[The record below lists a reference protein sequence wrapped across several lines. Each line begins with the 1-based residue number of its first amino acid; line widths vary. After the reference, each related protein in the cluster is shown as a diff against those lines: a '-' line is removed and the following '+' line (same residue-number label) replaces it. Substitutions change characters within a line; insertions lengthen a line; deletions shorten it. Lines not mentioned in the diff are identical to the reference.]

1 MYVELNNKAIASHD
15 PNGGARAALPKRL
28 AKNRISCKQSL
39 SRARPLGLG
48 RGARYHAQ
56 QVRVL
61 TPLLLVTGF
70 LGSGKTSLIAALL
83 RRRAMRQ
90 AAGRIGLLVNELG
103 AVGIDGD
110 LLADGITAQVELP
123 GGCVCCALGDD
134 LAQSILAMLDQ
145 QPDLDAIIL
154 ETTGVAEPLP
164 IAWALERP
172 PLADRVRL
180 ASVITLV
187 DAENFLA
194 SRALSASVDAQVAY
208 ADILIQTKG
217 ELVAPAIS
225 ADVKTVAMGLAERA
239 LWYAVP
245 TLEAAQI
252 VDDIVSD
259 PPLHVSERAARPPMD
274 DCEPGCDHANH
285 KHNRAS
291 VHGITSVAMALPMTT
306 IDAED
311 FEDAITAIPDNA
323 VRIKGITRVALPAGE
338 RWIAFHRV
346 GPRYSWA
353 PLPMVN
359 DAATGTPVTPKPR
372 IVVLGNAVSE
382 AMVRTALRALY
393 SEWL

>member
-1 MYVELNNKAIASHD
+1 
-15 PNGGARAALPKRL
+15 
-28 AKNRISCKQSL
+28 
-39 SRARPLGLG
+39 
-48 RGARYHAQ
+48 
-56 QVRVL
+56 L

-70 LGSGKTSLIAALL
+70 LGAGKTSLIAALL
-83 RRRAMRQ
+83 RRRAARQ
-90 AAGRIGLLVNELG
+90 ASGRIGLLVNELG

-164 IAWALERP
+164 IAWALERA

-194 SRALSASVDAQVAY
+194 SRALSASVDAQIAY

-217 ELVAPAIS
+217 ELVSAATS
-225 ADVKTVAMGLAERA
+225 ADVKAVAMGLAARA

-245 TLEAAQI
+245 TLDAAQI
-252 VDDIVSD
+252 LDDIVSD
-259 PPLHVSERAARPPMD
+259 PPLLVSERAAHAPMQH
-274 DCEPGCDHANH
+274 CAPGCDHTEH
-285 KHNRAS
+285 GHDHGHGHAS
-291 VHGITSVAMALPMTT
+291 VHGITSVALALPMTT
-306 IDAED
+306 VDAED
-311 FEDAITAIPDNA
+311 LEDAITAIPDSA

-338 RWIAFHRV
+338 TWIAFHRV

-353 PLPMVN
+353 PLSVVN
-359 DAATGTPVTPKPR
+359 GAATGKPVVPQPR
-372 IVVLGNAVSE
+372 IVVLGNAVST

-393 SEWL
+393 SELL

>member
-1 MYVELNNKAIASHD
+1 M
-15 PNGGARAALPKRL
+15 
-28 AKNRISCKQSL
+28 
-39 SRARPLGLG
+39 
-48 RGARYHAQ
+48 
-56 QVRVL
+56 

-83 RRRAMRQ
+83 RRRAVRQ
-90 AAGRIGLLVNELG
+90 ATGRIGLLVNELG

-145 QPDLDAIIL
+145 QPDLDVIIL

-164 IAWALERP
+164 IAWALERA

-217 ELVAPAIS
+217 ELVAAAIS

-259 PPLHVSERAARPPMD
+259 PPLHVSERVAQAPAHR
-274 DCEPGCDHANH
+274 CEPGCDHTDHAH
-285 KHNRAS
+285 DHA
-291 VHGITSVAMALPMTT
+291 HGITSVALALPMSTV
-306 IDAED
+306 DAED
-311 FEDAITAIPDNA
+311 LEDTITAIPDSA

-338 RWIAFHRV
+338 SWVAFHRV

-359 DAATGTPVTPKPR
+359 DAATGKPVMPKPR

-393 SEWL
+393 SELP

>member
-1 MYVELNNKAIASHD
+1 M
-15 PNGGARAALPKRL
+15 
-28 AKNRISCKQSL
+28 
-39 SRARPLGLG
+39 
-48 RGARYHAQ
+48 
-56 QVRVL
+56 

-90 AAGRIGLLVNELG
+90 ATGRIGLLVNELG

-145 QPDLDAIIL
+145 QPGLDAIIL

-164 IAWALERP
+164 IAWALERA

-217 ELVAPAIS
+217 ELVAAAIS
-225 ADVKTVAMGLAERA
+225 ADVKTVAMELAERA

-259 PPLHVSERAARPPMD
+259 PPLHVSERAAQPPAHH
-274 DCEPGCDHANH
+274 CQPGCDHSEH
-285 KHNRAS
+285 GHGHDH
-291 VHGITSVAMALPMTT
+291 VHGITSVALALPMTT
-306 IDAED
+306 VDAED
-311 FEDAITAIPDNA
+311 LEDTITAIPDSA
-323 VRIKGITRVALPAGE
+323 VRIKGITRVVLPAGAS
-338 RWIAFHRV
+338 WIAFHRV

-353 PLPMVN
+353 PLPIVN
-359 DAATGTPVTPKPR
+359 DAVTGMPVMPKPR

-393 SEWL
+393 SELL

>member
-1 MYVELNNKAIASHD
+1 M
-15 PNGGARAALPKRL
+15 
-28 AKNRISCKQSL
+28 
-39 SRARPLGLG
+39 
-48 RGARYHAQ
+48 
-56 QVRVL
+56 

-83 RRRAMRQ
+83 RRRAVRQ
-90 AAGRIGLLVNELG
+90 ATGRIGLLVNELG

-145 QPDLDAIIL
+145 QPDLDVIIL

-164 IAWALERP
+164 IAWALERA

-217 ELVAPAIS
+217 ELVAAAIS

-259 PPLHVSERAARPPMD
+259 PPLQVSERVAQAPAHR
-274 DCEPGCDHANH
+274 CEPGCDHTDHAH
-285 KHNRAS
+285 DHA
-291 VHGITSVAMALPMTT
+291 HGITSVALALPMSTV
-306 IDAED
+306 DAED
-311 FEDAITAIPDNA
+311 LEDTITAIPDSA

-338 RWIAFHRV
+338 SWVAFHRV

-359 DAATGTPVTPKPR
+359 DAATGKPVMPKPR

-393 SEWL
+393 SELP